1 MISELQELLRSKA
14 IHRYSFI
21 VLTVHYVLN
30 DVACGQYLLLKQDNF
45 FNKVLTINFNCGMMK
60 IIEFK

>member
-1 MISELQELLRSKA
+1 LQKLLRSKA

-30 DVACGQYLLLKQDNF
+30 DVACGQYFLLY
-45 FNKVLTINFNCGMMK
+45 
-60 IIEFK
+60 